1 MANPGDA
8 PRESLRSR
16 LKSTRRRV
24 TRSEAFI
31 DFLARVIQAFIV
43 LHWKTL
49 RVTSYTHPDTEP
61 LDRNRVI
68 YAFWHGRYYLMMPNY
83 RDWGIVVLLELSWA
97 GEVQSRAV
105 ERLGFLTV
113 RGSTKRNAARVL
125 SNMKRVVEDGH
136 PPAFALDGPRGP
148 ERRSKPGVLLL
159 AKKLGY
165 PIVPVATSARR
176 AFVTPGTW
184 DRYLIALPFTRCF
197 VGRGAPIPGSAE
209 GTLTVEELDRAI
221 DEWTAEADRR
231 VGRRPDPPR
240 TDGDEALETPSRSA

>member
-1 MANPGDA
+1 MGSPGDT
-8 PRESLRSR
+8 PRESFRSR
-16 LKSTRRRV
+16 LKSMRRRV
-24 TRSEAFI
+24 TRSDAFI
-31 DFLARVIQAFIV
+31 DFLARAIHAFIV

-49 RVTSYTHPDTEP
+49 RVTTYTHPDVEK
-61 LDRNRVI
+61 LDPSRVI

-97 GEVQSRAV
+97 GEVQARAV

-125 SNMKRVVEDGH
+125 SNMKRVIEEGH
-136 PPAFALDGPRGP
+136 PAAFAVDGPRGP
-148 ERRSKPGVLLL
+148 ERKSKPGVLLL
-159 AKKLGY
+159 AKNLGY

-176 AFVTPGTW
+176 AFVTPDTW
-184 DRYLIALPFTRCF
+184 DRYLIAVPFTRCF

-231 VGRRPDPPR
+231 VGRRPAPPLWDR
-240 TDGDEALETPSRSA
+240 GRRA

>member
-1 MANPGDA
+1 MGNTDDT
-8 PRESLRSR
+8 PREGFRSR
-16 LKSTRRRV
+16 LKSMRRRI
-24 TRSEAFI
+24 TRSDAFI
-31 DFLARVIQAFIV
+31 DFLARAIHAFIV

-49 RVTSYTHPDTEP
+49 RVTEYTHPDTEC

-125 SNMKRVVEDGH
+125 SNIKRVVDDGH
-136 PPAFALDGPRGP
+136 PPAFAVDGPRGP
-148 ERRSKPGVLLL
+148 ERKSKPGILLL
-159 AKKLGY
+159 AKNLGF
-165 PIVPVATSARR
+165 PIVPVATSARH

-184 DRYLIALPFTRCF
+184 DRYLIAAPFTRCF

-221 DEWTAEADRR
+221 DAWTAEADRR
-231 VGRRPDPPR
+231 VGRRPEPPA
-240 TDGDEALETPSRSA
+240 GNVGEGLEPPGENA